1 MKQMENI
8 SVDINRVDESGY
20 DLCYLAMQDRN
31 ERLALSV
38 LKDKRFDRYHLND
51 DKTLLSQAIY
61 FGCEDVVDVLLEDK
75 KMVQLANDK
84 NPYYELEYALTK
96 KPDFLLYMDSYHR
109 ILDKLLKTEEIDFS
123 KAVDACMY
131 FIAERHIKKRA
142 SVYPELPNYIP
153 YLSFYDEAIV
163 KILEQERLAKCEISP
178 NRGFGCKSL
187 LYYILMYGKDKEFEK
202 IMKSGI
208 DINKQFAQDEISNK
222 LYYENDGYKGRDEW
236 LVENALTVTLGC
248 DEFYPVAN
256 QEDMDFDK
264 FYALIFNQ
272 KLDSKYVLEAINRI
286 CYSKLPLKEELIIK
300 ILANRDWPQEDIYN
314 KTLLSFAFYGMSKAY
329 RFFLSNPNVDI
340 STLTLELIHEYAR
353 KFHQEEHEQVIEKSN
368 KQEKD
373 IDELTTQL
381 LMTRQD
387 CIVEENM
394 LPYYLLIFDFS
405 SYADVELMKNII
417 EKFQNQDL
425 AKTIVL
431 DSWWKLRKET
441 GIKIRPHLN
450 LPSYRI
456 DHIDKFILQDNE
468 KNKELLAR
476 AKNYT
481 DKLIQEAGYLPN
493 QIERGKLKEKAVTTP

>member
-1 MKQMENI
+1 MENI

-61 FGCEDVVDVLLEDK
+61 FGCEDVVDILLEDK

-163 KILEQERLAKCEISP
+163 KILEQERLAKCEFSP

-468 KNKELLAR
+468 KNKELVVW

-481 DKLIQEAGYLPN
+481 DKLTQEAGYLPN
-493 QIERGKLKEKAVTTP
+493 QTERGKRKEKTVTTS

>member
-1 MKQMENI
+1 MR
-8 SVDINRVDESGY
+8 DILEDVNRVDESGY
-20 DLCYLAMQDRN
+20 DSCYLAMKEKD
-31 ERLALSV
+31 EVLALSI
-38 LKDKRFDRYHLND
+38 LSDKKFDRYHLNE
-51 DKTLLSQAIY
+51 DKSLLSWAIY
-61 FGCEDVVDVLLEDK
+61 FRCENVVDILLEDK
-75 KMVQLANDK
+75 KMVQLANNK
-84 NPYYELEYALTK
+84 NPYYEFADALTEE
-96 KPDFLLYMDSYHR
+96 PGFLLYMNSYSR
-109 ILDKLLKTEEIDFS
+109 IFDKLLRTEEIDFS
-123 KAVDACMY
+123 KVVDACMY
-131 FIAERHIKKRA
+131 FINDRLSKKRF
-142 SVYPELPNYIP
+142 SCYQGFQNYFP
-153 YLSFYDEAIV
+153 VLSFYDEAIG
-163 KILEQERLAKCEISP
+163 KILEHEQLAKYEISP
-178 NRGFGCKSL
+178 SQYFGYKSL
-187 LYYILMYGKDKEFEK
+187 LYYVVKYGTGEEFKK

-222 LYYENDGYKGRDEW
+222 LFYKEDSRRGEDEW
-236 LVENALTVTLGC
+236 LLDNALTVSLGC
-248 DEFYPVAN
+248 DWIYPIAN
-256 QEDMDFDK
+256 KEDMDFDK

-468 KNKELLAR
+468 KNKELVVW

-481 DKLIQEAGYLPN
+481 DKLTQEAGYLPN
-493 QIERGKLKEKAVTTP
+493 QTERGKRKEKTVTTS

>member
-1 MKQMENI
+1 MR
-8 SVDINRVDESGY
+8 DILEDVNRVDELGY
-20 DLCYLAMQDRN
+20 DSCYLAMKEKD
-31 ERLALSV
+31 EVLALSI
-38 LKDKRFDRYHLND
+38 LSDKKFDRYHLNE
-51 DKTLLSQAIY
+51 DKSLLSRAIY
-61 FGCEDVVDVLLEDK
+61 FRCENVVDILLEDK
-75 KMVQLANDK
+75 KMVQLANNK
-84 NPYYELEYALTK
+84 NPYYEFADALTEE
-96 KPDFLLYMDSYHR
+96 PGFLLYMNSYSR
-109 ILDKLLKTEEIDFS
+109 IFDKLLRTEEIDFS

-131 FIAERHIKKRA
+131 FIAERHIKKRV
-142 SVYPELPNYIP
+142 SVYPERPNYIP

-178 NRGFGCKSL
+178 SQYFGYKSL
-187 LYYILMYGKDKEFEK
+187 LYYVVKYGTGEEFKK

-222 LYYENDGYKGRDEW
+222 LFYKEDSRRGEDEW
-236 LVENALTVTLGC
+236 LLDNALTVTLGC

-272 KLDSKYVLEAINRI
+272 KLDSKYALEAINRI

-300 ILANRDWPQEDIYN
+300 ILANRDWPKEDIYN
-314 KTLLSFAFYGMSKAY
+314 KTLLSFAFYGLNKAY
-329 RFFLSNPNVDI
+329 RFFLSNPNVDAR
-340 STLTLELIHEYAR
+340 TLTLELIHEYAR
-353 KFHQEEHEQVIEKSN
+353 KFHQEEYEPEYNKIEKN
-368 KQEKD
+368 EEQEKD
-373 IDELTTQL
+373 IDELTMQL

-387 CIVEENM
+387 CISEEEM
-394 LPYYLLIFDFS
+394 LPYYLLIRDFCNYS
-405 SYADVELMKNII
+405 DDEFTKNII
-417 EKFQNQDL
+417 EKFQNQKLVDE
-425 AKTIVL
+425 IIQ
-431 DSWWKLRKET
+431 DSWWKIKDET
-441 GIKIRPHLN
+441 KVKIRPRLN

-493 QIERGKLKEKAVTTP
+493 QIERGKIKEKAVTTS

>member
-1 MKQMENI
+1 MENI
-8 SVDINRVDESGY
+8 SVDINKVEESGY

-31 ERLALSV
+31 ERLALSI

-61 FGCEDVVDVLLEDK
+61 FGCANVVDILLEDK
-75 KMVQLANDK
+75 KMVQLANRA

-468 KNKELLAR
+468 KNKELVVW

-481 DKLIQEAGYLPN
+481 DKLTQEAGYLPN
-493 QIERGKLKEKAVTTP
+493 QTERGKIKEKAVTTP

>member
-1 MKQMENI
+1 MENI
-8 SVDINRVDESGY
+8 SVDINKVEESGY

-31 ERLALSV
+31 ERLALSI

-51 DKTLLSQAIY
+51 DKPLLSWAIY
-61 FGCEDVVDVLLEDK
+61 FGCANVVDILLEDK

-187 LYYILMYGKDKEFEK
+187 LYYILMYGKDNEFET

-417 EKFQNQDL
+417 EKFQNQKL
-425 AKTIVL
+425 ADEIIQ

-468 KNKELLAR
+468 KNKELVVW

-493 QIERGKLKEKAVTTP
+493 QTERGKRKEKTVTTP

>member
-1 MKQMENI
+1 MENI

-456 DHIDKFILQDNE
+456 DHIGKFILQDNE
-468 KNKELLAR
+468 KNKELVVW

-481 DKLIQEAGYLPN
+481 DKLTQEAGYLPN
-493 QIERGKLKEKAVTTP
+493 QTERGKRKEKTVTTP

>member
-1 MKQMENI
+1 MENI

-31 ERLALSV
+31 ERLALSI

-468 KNKELLAR
+468 KNKELVVW

-481 DKLIQEAGYLPN
+481 DKLTQEAGYLPN
-493 QIERGKLKEKAVTTP
+493 QTERGKRKEKTVTTS

>member
-1 MKQMENI
+1 MENI
-8 SVDINRVDESGY
+8 SVDINKVDESGY

-31 ERLALSV
+31 ERLALSI

-51 DKTLLSQAIY
+51 DKPLLSWAIY
-61 FGCEDVVDVLLEDK
+61 FGCANVVDILLEDK
-75 KMVQLANDK
+75 QMVQLANRA
-84 NPYYELEYALTK
+84 NPYYEFAYALTK
-96 KPDFLLYMDSYHR
+96 EPDFLLYMDSYQR
-109 ILDKLLKTEEIDFS
+109 ILDKLLKTEEINFS

-131 FIAERHIKKRA
+131 FIAERHIKKRV
-142 SVYPELPNYIP
+142 SIYPEFPNYIP
-153 YLSFYDEAIV
+153 SLSFYDEAIV
-163 KILEQERLAKCEISP
+163 KILKQERLAKCKISR

-187 LYYILMYGKDKEFEK
+187 LYYILMYGKDNEFET

-222 LYYENDGYKGRDEW
+222 LYYKNDGRKSRDEW

-248 DEFYPVAN
+248 DELYPVAN
-256 QEDMDFDK
+256 QEKMDFNK

-353 KFHQEEHEQVIEKSN
+353 KFHQEEHEPEDNKIEKN
-368 KQEKD
+368 EEQEKD
-373 IDELTTQL
+373 IDELTVHL
-381 LMTRQD
+381 LVTRQD
-387 CIVEENM
+387 CISEEEM
-394 LPYYLLIFDFS
+394 LPYYLLIFDFCDYS
-405 SYADVELMKNII
+405 DEFTKNII

-425 AKTIVL
+425 ADTIVQ
-431 DSWWKLRKET
+431 DSWWKLRKEI

-468 KNKELLAR
+468 KNQELLVW

-493 QIERGKLKEKAVTTP
+493 QIERGKAKEKTVTTP

>member
-1 MKQMENI
+1 MENI

-61 FGCEDVVDVLLEDK
+61 FGCEDVVDILLEDK

-163 KILEQERLAKCEISP
+163 KILEQERLAKCEFSP

-468 KNKELLAR
+468 KNKELVVW

-481 DKLIQEAGYLPN
+481 DKLTQEAGYLPN
-493 QIERGKLKEKAVTTP
+493 QTERGKRKEKTVTTP

>member
-1 MKQMENI
+1 MENI
-8 SVDINRVDESGY
+8 SVDINKVEESGY

-31 ERLALSV
+31 ERLALSI

-51 DKTLLSQAIY
+51 DKPLLSQAIY

-314 KTLLSFAFYGMSKAY
+314 KTLLSFAFYGMNKAY

-456 DHIDKFILQDNE
+456 DHIGKFILQDNE
-468 KNKELLAR
+468 KNKELVVW

-481 DKLIQEAGYLPN
+481 DKLTQEAGYLPN
-493 QIERGKLKEKAVTTP
+493 QTERGKRKEKTVTTP

>member
-1 MKQMENI
+1 MENI

-51 DKTLLSQAIY
+51 DKPLLSWAIY
-61 FGCEDVVDVLLEDK
+61 FGCANVVDILLEDK

-84 NPYYELEYALTK
+84 NPYYEFAYALTK
-96 KPDFLLYMDSYHR
+96 EPDFLLYMDSYQR
-109 ILDKLLKTEEIDFS
+109 ILDKLLKTEEINFS

-142 SVYPELPNYIP
+142 SIYPELPNYIP
-153 YLSFYDEAIV
+153 SLSFYDEAIV

-222 LYYENDGYKGRDEW
+222 LYYENDERSRDKW

-248 DEFYPVAN
+248 DELYPVAN

-493 QIERGKLKEKAVTTP
+493 QIERGKLKEKAVTTS

>member
-51 DKTLLSQAIY
+51 DKPLLSWAIY
-61 FGCEDVVDVLLEDK
+61 FGCANVVDILLEDK

-84 NPYYELEYALTK
+84 NPYYEFAYALTK
-96 KPDFLLYMDSYHR
+96 EPDFLLYMDSYQR
-109 ILDKLLKTEEIDFS
+109 ILDKLLKTEEINFS

-131 FIAERHIKKRA
+131 FIAERHIKKRV
-142 SVYPELPNYIP
+142 SVYPERPNYIP

-222 LYYENDGYKGRDEW
+222 LYYENDERSRDKW

-248 DEFYPVAN
+248 DELYPVAN

-493 QIERGKLKEKAVTTP
+493 QIERGKLKEKAVTTS

>member
-1 MKQMENI
+1 MENI

-31 ERLALSV
+31 ERLALSI

-75 KMVQLANDK
+75 QMVQLANRA

-96 KPDFLLYMDSYHR
+96 KPDFLFYMDSYHR
-109 ILDKLLKTEEIDFS
+109 ILDKLLKKEEIDFS

-187 LYYILMYGKDKEFEK
+187 LYYILMYGKDKEFET

-222 LYYENDGYKGRDEW
+222 LYYENDERSRDEW

-353 KFHQEEHEQVIEKSN
+353 KFHQEEYEPEYNKIEKN
-368 KQEKD
+368 EEQEKD
-373 IDELTTQL
+373 IDELTMQL

-387 CIVEENM
+387 CISEEEM
-394 LPYYLLIFDFS
+394 LPYYLLIRDFCNYS
-405 SYADVELMKNII
+405 DDEFTKNII
-417 EKFQNQDL
+417 EKFQNQKLVDE
-425 AKTIVL
+425 IIQ
-431 DSWWKLRKET
+431 DSWWKIKDET
-441 GIKIRPHLN
+441 KVKIRPRTN

-468 KNKELLAR
+468 KNKELVAW

-481 DKLIQEAGYLPN
+481 DKLIQEASYLPN
-493 QIERGKLKEKAVTTP
+493 QTERGKRKEKTVTTP